1 LWLKNILIELFN
13 YNKTI
18 TLYTDNLASK
28 TSMENGDLN
37 PKLKHIAI
45 KYYFNK
51 DNIDKKIIKL
61 KYIDT
66 TKMLA
71 DVLTKDVNGKKMDDF
86 ANQIFNKVN

>member
-1 LWLKNILIELFN
+1 M
-13 YNKTI
+13 
-18 TLYTDNLASK
+18 LYTDNLASK

-37 PKLKHIAI
+37 PKLKRIAI

-51 DNIDKKIIKL
+51 KNIDKKIIKL

-71 DVLTKDVNGKKMDDF
+71 DVLTKDVNGIKMDDF